1 MVNYW
6 VMRTKMQ
13 EKILALQDI
22 LHQMLIKSIV
32 LINREACGIG
42 LR

>member
-22 LHQMLIKSIV
+22 LHLMLIKSIV
-32 LINREACGIG
+32 LINREARGIG